1 MLDIYFAILGGLA
14 LALGLASRPLREA
27 PVSEPLVALIAGVL
41 CGPHVIGLLDVPGAI
56 QEPVLAIA
64 AEISLAFAIM
74 ATTLRFTWNEIRR
87 RVPALVLL
95 LTVVL
100 MAMAASSGLL
110 AALALGLPAA
120 GAILLGAILAPTD
133 PVLAS
138 NAVSGEHAERD
149 LRLQVRLLL
158 SIESAANDGLAHL
171 LVAVGIGVAVGAPLL
186 TETGSGLIA
195 LVVGIA
201 TGIVLGW
208 LVGHLVVWADRHHEM
223 EHSAFLVLTLSLT
236 LLILG
241 ATEAIGGTGL
251 VAVFT
256 AGLVYNHVITE
267 GERRQEWE
275 IQEAV
280 NRYLVLPVFALF
292 GLALPWDAWS
302 DLGWRGAIFAAGI
315 LALRRAPVVLGMGR
329 ALELSPSEAAF
340 TGWFGPVGVA
350 ALFYL
355 ATAVE
360 DGAASRTVWAAG
372 TLVIAVS
379 TVAHGV
385 TAATARRRLAKRH
398 GNRADR

>member
-27 PVSEPLVALIAGVL
+27 PVSEPLVALVAGVL
-41 CGPHVIGLLDVPGAI
+41 CGPHVLGLLDVPGAV
-56 QEPVLAIA
+56 EAPVLAIA

-74 ATTLRFTWNEIRR
+74 ATTLRFTWDEIRHR
-87 RVPALVLL
+87 APALLLL

-100 MAMAASSGLL
+100 LAMAASSGLL
-110 AALALGLPAA
+110 AALAFGLPAS
-120 GAILLGAILAPTD
+120 GAILLGTILAPTD

-138 NAVSGEHAERD
+138 NAVSGEHATRD
-149 LRLQVRLLL
+149 LRLPVRLLL

-171 LVAVGIGVAVGAPLL
+171 LV
-186 TETGSGLIA
+186 
-195 LVVGIA
+195 VVGIA
-201 TGIVLGW
+201 MVIGTSLLREAGLGLVALIMGIATGAFLGW
-208 LVGHLVVWADRHHEM
+208 LVGRLVVWADRHHDM

-236 LLILG
+236 LLVLG
-241 ATEAIGGTGL
+241 TTEAIGGTGL
-251 VAVFT
+251 VGVFA

-267 GERRQEWE
+267 GERREEWE

-292 GLALPWDAWS
+292 GIALPWGGWS
-302 DLGWRGAIFAAGI
+302 DLGWRGAVFAAGI
-315 LALRRAPVVLGMGR
+315 LALRRLPVVTGSGRWLG
-329 ALELSPSEAAF
+329 LSSPEAAF

-360 DGAASRTVWAAG
+360 EGAAGHTLWAAG
-372 TLVIAVS
+372 TLVVAVS

-385 TAATARRRLAKRH
+385 TAATARRWLAKH
-398 GNRADR
+398 HEGADPG